1 MHRLL
6 TALTALSLL
15 LGCSAPTG
23 GQHAALTGLASEAF
37 SVPEAFGH
45 VRHLAGRIGPR
56 TAGSKGY
63 LRAVRYVRADL
74 DAAGWSTQL
83 MGFGLGRRGRS
94 WNVVA
99 RQPGATGPPSVL
111 IGAHLDT
118 VEGSPGGN
126 DNASGVAVMLELARN
141 LGTADVPGLALVAF
155 GAEEFQPDGRHHI
168 GSQVFVNRMSRAERE
183 AMEVMVSADM
193 IGKVR
198 PYIVGR
204 LAGTSRAAVR
214 AVVDAAHRQG
224 IRARGQALEDI
235 SDHGP
240 FAKAGIPAAFL
251 WTGFEPNH
259 HLPSDVVKNCQR
271 RALGRGGAI
280 LAELVE
286 TLL

>member
-1 MHRLL
+1 M
-6 TALTALSLL
+6 ALSLAL
-15 LGCSAPTG
+15 APSPPT
-23 GQHAALTGLASEAF
+23 AAQQAPAEGSTEAF

-45 VRHLAGRIGPR
+45 VRYLAGRIGPR
-56 TAGSKGY
+56 AAGSKAY
-63 LRAVRYVRADL
+63 RRAVRYVRADL
-74 DAAGWSTQL
+74 AASGWATQL
-83 MGFGLGRRGRS
+83 MAFPLGQGGRS

-99 RQPGATGPPSVL
+99 RQPGATEPPSVL

-126 DNASGVAVMLELARN
+126 DNASGVAVMLELARI
-141 LGTADVPGLALVAF
+141 LGTAEVPGLALVAF

-168 GSQVFVNRMSRAERE
+168 GSQAYVDRMSRAERK
-183 AMEVMVSADM
+183 AMEIMVSADM

-198 PYIVGR
+198 SYIVGR

-214 AVVDAAHRQG
+214 AVVDAAHREG
-224 IRARGQALEDI
+224 IRAHGQALGDI

-240 FAKAGIPAAFL
+240 FATAGIPAAFL

-259 HLPSDVVKNCQR
+259 HQPSDVVKNCRR

-280 LAELVE
+280 LGELIE